1 MFYYWPMYRTFLL
14 THPYMMVAEDT
25 DLEVQKYQ
33 KMGIGSR
40 IVANIIGVPLG
51 LAMGAMLWGTAL
63 SLLVCLYTCMGVINC
78 ILSLVIIIFYGIM
91 LPLIMITIVI
101 ASIIQDLFRL
111 IRPRNVIQPNHGMQ
125 SRNRG

>member
-14 THPYMMVAEDT
+14 THPYMMVAEDK

-33 KMGIGSR
+33 RMGIGSR
-40 IVANIIGVPLG
+40 IVANIIGVPIG

-63 SLLVCLYTCMGVINC
+63 SLLACLYTCLGMINC

-111 IRPRNVIQPNHGMQ
+111 IRPQNVIQPNHGMQ